1 MRPHAFG
8 SILLVALISCT
19 GGTLEREAPASP
31 EESFRA
37 TFKDR
42 VEVEDAV
49 EVFLAAFAEGRED
62 PAELLGAVSGDRL
75 RDWARWVSRYHPDRE
90 AVRGGRVEV
99 AGIRVEEIRERT
111 ARAVVDATVVQDA
124 VTEAGEL
131 VEVDRRFNGP
141 VLLVREGGRWRVAD
155 LVRDGSPMSHAI
167 AVFDDSAQAR
177 ADGVRVEVRSVYR
190 FRSGTVANVRIEN
203 HSDRELVVDRRHSL
217 IQAAG
222 RWVGGTGSTDQLGMP
237 IPPGWVVEGSLV
249 YHTIPIRWLPER
261 VFVHF
266 LRGPEP
272 LAVDLPRAAFLP
284 R

>member
-1 MRPHAFG
+1 MNLRALGPV
-8 SILLVALISCT
+8 LLAVMVSCT
-19 GGTLEREAPASP
+19 GAPSERAASP
-31 EESFRA
+31 VSPDGFRA

-42 VEVEDAV
+42 VEVEGAV
-49 EVFLAAFAEGRED
+49 EAFLSAFAEGRDD
-62 PAELLGAVSGDRL
+62 PAGLLRLVSGDRL
-75 RDWARWVSRYHPDRE
+75 RDWARWINRYHPDRE
-90 AVRGGRVEV
+90 AVQGGRVEV
-99 AGIRVEEIRERT
+99 ASIRVEEIGERR

-124 VTEAGEL
+124 VTDDGEV

-141 VLLVREGGRWRVAD
+141 ILLVREGGVWRVAD
-155 LVRDGSPMSHAI
+155 LVRDGSPMSYSI
-167 AVFDDSAQAR
+167 AVFEDPPEAR

-203 HSDRELVVDRRHSL
+203 LTEGALVVDRRHSL

-222 RWVGGTGSTDQLGMP
+222 RWVGATDSTDALGMP
-237 IPPGWVVEGSLV
+237 IPPGWVVEGSLA

-266 LRGPEP
+266 LRGPKP

-284 R
+284 H